1 MKKLIL
7 LLFVPLISFSQI
19 DDGWTKNEISI
30 ADVARKINN
39 ISDFEKDIIL
49 YHNLVRM
56 YPKKYLELEILNW
69 REDIYPKDTLKF
81 DFVWEETNLNSSY
94 YKSLVKTLKKQ
105 RKLSRLEFNRQLYE
119 DALCLAEEQSKNG
132 KVGHKRYR
140 CKKINYW
147 ENCDYGS
154 YNGRDVVNSLLVD
167 ENVKNL
173 GHRKTIL
180 NPNIS
185 IIGGAVSSHPK
196 YETVIVV
203 DYCNK
208 NCNIK

>member
-1 MKKLIL
+1 MKRLIL
-7 LLFVPLISFSQI
+7 LLFIPLLSFYPTENKWYKS
-19 DDGWTKNEISI
+19 EISN
-30 ADVARKINN
+30 ADVARNINN
-39 ISDFEKDIIL
+39 ISDFEKDIVL

-56 YPKKYLELEILNW
+56 YPKKYLEIEILNW
-69 REDIYPKDTLKF
+69 SEDIYPKDTLKF
-81 DFVWEETNLNSSY
+81 DFIWKETNLNSFY
-94 YKSLVKTLKKQ
+94 YKSLVRTLRKQKKLP
-105 RKLSRLEFNRQLYE
+105 KLEFNRQLYN
-119 DALCLAEEQSKNG
+119 DALCLANEQSKNG

-140 CKKINYW
+140 CKTINYW

-167 ENVKNL
+167 EGVKNL

-196 YETVIVV
+196 YETVIVI
-203 DYCNK
+203 DYCHK
-208 NCNIK
+208 NCKSI

>member
-7 LLFVPLISFSQI
+7 LLFIPLICFAQI
-19 DDGWTKNEISI
+19 DEGWTKSEII
-30 ADVARKINN
+30 NADVAREVSN

-56 YPKKYLELEILNW
+56 YPKKYLELEILNF

-81 DFVWEETNLNSSY
+81 DFIWEETNLNSFY
-94 YKSLVKTLKKQ
+94 YKSLIKRLRKQ
-105 RKLSRLEFNRQLYE
+105 KRLSKLEFDRELYK
-119 DALCLAEEQSKNG
+119 DALCLAKEQSKNG
-132 KVGHKRYR
+132 NVGHKRYR

-154 YNGRDVVNSLLVD
+154 YNGRDAVNSLLID
-167 ENVKNL
+167 EGVKDL
-173 GHRKTIL
+173 SHRKTIL

-185 IIGGAVSSHPK
+185 IIGGAVSYHPK
-196 YETVIVV
+196 YETVIVI
-203 DYCNK
+203 DYDL
-208 NCNIK
+208 

>member
-7 LLFVPLISFSQI
+7 LLFIPLLSFSQI
-19 DDGWTKNEISI
+19 DNGWSDDEISS
-30 ADVARKINN
+30 ADVAREIND

-49 YHNLVRM
+49 YHNLVRL
-56 YPKKYLELEILNW
+56 YPKKYLKLEILNW

-81 DFVWEETNLNSSY
+81 DFIWDETNLNSDY
-94 YKSLVKTLKKQ
+94 YKSLIKTLKKQ
-105 RKLSRLEFNRQLYE
+105 NKLSKLEFDRQLYE
-119 DALCLAEEQSKNG
+119 DALCLAKEQSKNG
-132 KVGHKRYR
+132 KDGHIRYR

-154 YNGRDVVNSLLVD
+154 YNGRDVVNSLLID
-167 ENVKNL
+167 QGVKDL
-173 GHRKTIL
+173 GHRNTIL

-196 YETVIVV
+196 YETVIVI
-203 DYCNK
+203 DYFDN
-208 NCNIK
+208 NC